1 MCFTMYDGRPI
12 RYAVVSWI
20 GSFTGV
26 LSLFAI
32 TYAFELIPGLEDLG
46 IITDNWVVGGAGAF
60 GAQSVLVFALPANPA
75 SQPWNCVFGSMMSAF
90 IGVSMRKIFVAL
102 QQLGCPHGL
111 LDVNISSETEQLNN
125 PIQLT
130 QTNMTE
136 STMCDSDAVRPDLL
150 LIATAL
156 ANSISIVAMHLTDS
170 VHPPAGAFAY
180 IAINAGAKV
189 RSLGFFYIILPVG
202 IGSLWFVT
210 WSWFVNKYINM
221 MVDIIF
227 CVKKLEGVEKIEL
240 NNGVQQKA
248 EETKHSI
255 QTSPGET
262 NEITANQKHVVIEAN
277 PPKAERATNSSKLA
291 IRKYPS
297 GKGIGGWIRP
307 LRKKQ

>member
-1 MCFTMYDGRPI
+1 
-12 RYAVVSWI
+12 
-20 GSFTGV
+20 
-26 LSLFAI
+26 
-32 TYAFELIPGLEDLG
+32 
-46 IITDNWVVGGAGAF
+46 
-60 GAQSVLVFALPANPA
+60 
-75 SQPWNCVFGSMMSAF
+75 MSAF

-102 QQLGCPHGL
+102 QQLGCPDGL
-111 LDVNISSETEQLNN
+111 LDVSISSLSSETETGLNN
-125 PIQLT
+125 PIHPT
-130 QTNMTE
+130 HTNMTE

-227 CVKKLEGVEKIEL
+227 CVKKLGVVETIEL

-277 PPKAERATNSSKLA
+277 PPKTQKATNLSSKLA